1 MKKLFILLTLTAYFI
16 TAAQAQTK
24 TNKKESAYQFTTIKE
39 IGNTEVKNQGSTGT
53 CWSFSTLSFLESEL
67 ERMGK
72 GKMNLSE
79 MYIARRAYTLKADRF
94 VRMMGK
100 TNFGQGGAFHDV
112 MNVIK
117 DYGLMPDAAY
127 SGFIYGQS
135 KHNHSELEEVLMGML
150 NTLVKLP
157 EGKLSPAWKQ
167 AFEGVLDAYLG
178 KLPEKVDYNGKS
190 ITPIEF
196 RNQLGIN
203 ANDYIEISSFTH
215 HPFYEQFVL
224 EVPDNWAWNKVYNVP
239 LDEMEQ
245 IMENAIT
252 NNYSIAWASDVSEP
266 YFSHKNGLAIV
277 PEKEIEAMSKEEKE
291 SLFTQMV
298 PQRIVTQELRQK
310 AFDNLSTQDD
320 HGMHITGLVKD
331 QNGQKFYIVKNSWG
345 AENNECGGYLY
356 CSAQYIR
363 YKTTC
368 IMVHKNAIPQA
379 IATKLKLTK

>member
-1 MKKLFILLTLTAYFI
+1 MKKLFFSLAFACSIFTVV
-16 TAAQAQTK
+16 QAQNK

-39 IGNTEVKNQGSTGT
+39 IGSTEVKNQGSTST

-79 MYIARRAYTLKADRF
+79 MYIARRAYTLKAERF

-127 SGFIYGQS
+127 SGFVYGQT
-135 KHNHSELEEVLMGML
+135 KHNHSELEEVLVGMM

-157 EGKLSPAWKQ
+157 EGKLSQAWKL
-167 AFEGVLDAYLG
+167 AFEGILDAYLG
-178 KLPEKVDYNGKS
+178 KLPEKVDFNGKS

-203 ANDYIEISSFTH
+203 PNDYIEISSFTH

-224 EVPDNWAWNKVYNVP
+224 EVPDNWAWNSVYNVP

-277 PEKEIEAMSKEEKE
+277 PEKEMEAMTKEEKE
-291 SLFTQMV
+291 TLFTQII

-320 HGMHITGLVKD
+320 HGMHIGGLVKD

-368 IMVHKNAIPQA
+368 IMVHKNAIPAA
-379 IATKLKLTK
+379 IASKLKLK

>member
-1 MKKLFILLTLTAYFI
+1 MKKLILSIAFAGSIFTAV
-16 TAAQAQTK
+16 QAQTK
-24 TNKKESAYQFTTIKE
+24 TNKKESAYQFSTVKE
-39 IGNTEVKNQGSTGT
+39 IGNTEVKNQGSTST

-79 MYIARRAYTLKADRF
+79 MYIARRTYTLKADRF

-127 SGFIYGQS
+127 SGFIYGQT
-135 KHNHSELEEVLMGML
+135 KHNHSELEEILIGML

-167 AFEGVLDAYLG
+167 AVEGILDAYLG

-190 ITPIEF
+190 ISPMEF

-203 ANDYIEISSFTH
+203 PADYIEISSFTH

-245 IMENAIT
+245 IMENAVT
-252 NNYSIAWASDVSEP
+252 NNYSIAWAADVSEP

-277 PEKEIEAMSKEEKE
+277 PEKEMEAMSKEEKE
-291 SLFTQMV
+291 SLFTQV
-298 PQRIVTQELRQK
+298 NPQRVVTQEMRQK

>member
-1 MKKLFILLTLTAYFI
+1 MKKFFIALALYGCSLTAV
-16 TAAQAQTK
+16 QAQTK

-39 IGNTEVKNQGSTGT
+39 IGNTDVKNQGSTGT

-79 MYIARRAYTLKADRF
+79 MYIARRAYTLKAERF

-117 DYGLMPDAAY
+117 DYGMMPDAAY

-135 KHNHSELEEVLMGML
+135 KHNHSELEEVLVGML

-167 AFEGVLDAYLG
+167 AVEGILDAYLG
-178 KLPEKVDYNGKS
+178 KLPEKIDFNGKS

-203 ANDYIEISSFTH
+203 PNDYVEISSFTH

-266 YFSHKNGLAIV
+266 FFSHKNGLAIV
-277 PEKEIEAMSKEEKE
+277 PEKEMEAMSKEEKE
-291 SLFTQMV
+291 SLFTQMM
-298 PQRIVTQELRQK
+298 PQRIVTQEMRQK

-368 IMVHKNAIPQA
+368 IMVHKNAIPAA
-379 IATKLKLTK
+379 IATKLKLK

>member
-79 MYIARRAYTLKADRF
+79 MYVARRAYTLKADRF

-127 SGFIYGQS
+127 SGFIYGQA
-135 KHNHSELEEVLMGML
+135 KHNHSELEEVLIGML

-190 ITPIEF
+190 ITPIEY

-203 ANDYIEISSFTH
+203 PNDYIEISSFTH

-239 LDEMEQ
+239 LDELEQ

-277 PEKEIEAMSKEEKE
+277 PEKEMEAMSKEEKE
-291 SLFTQMV
+291 SLFTQMI

-379 IATKLKLTK
+379 IATKLKLNK

>member
-1 MKKLFILLTLTAYFI
+1 
-16 TAAQAQTK
+16 
-24 TNKKESAYQFTTIKE
+24 
-39 IGNTEVKNQGSTGT
+39 
-53 CWSFSTLSFLESEL
+53 
-67 ERMGK
+67 MGK

-79 MYIARRAYTLKADRF
+79 MYIARRAYTSKADRF

-127 SGFIYGQS
+127 SGFIYGQT
-135 KHNHSELEEVLMGML
+135 KHNHSELEEILIGML

-167 AFEGVLDAYLG
+167 AVEGILDAYLG

-190 ITPIEF
+190 ISPMEF

-203 ANDYIEISSFTH
+203 PADYVEISSFTH

-245 IMENAIT
+245 IMENAVT
-252 NNYSIAWASDVSEP
+252 NNYSIAWAADVSEP

-277 PEKEIEAMSKEEKE
+277 PEKEMEAMSKEEKE
-291 SLFTQMV
+291 SLFTQV
-298 PQRIVTQELRQK
+298 NPQRIVTQEMRQK

>member
-1 MKKLFILLTLTAYFI
+1 
-16 TAAQAQTK
+16 
-24 TNKKESAYQFTTIKE
+24 
-39 IGNTEVKNQGSTGT
+39 
-53 CWSFSTLSFLESEL
+53 
-67 ERMGK
+67 
-72 GKMNLSE
+72 MNLSE
-79 MYIARRAYTLKADRF
+79 MYIARRAYTSKSERF

-117 DYGLMPDAAY
+117 DYGMMPDAAY
-127 SGFIYGQS
+127 SGFIYGQA
-135 KHNHSELEEVLMGML
+135 KHNHSELEEVLIGML

-167 AFEGVLDAYLG
+167 AVEGILDAYLG
-178 KLPEKVDYNGKS
+178 KLPEKFDYNGKS

-203 ANDYIEISSFTH
+203 PNDYIEISSFTH

-277 PEKEIEAMSKEEKE
+277 PEKEMEAMSKEEKE
-291 SLFTQMV
+291 VLFTQMV

-368 IMVHKNAIPQA
+368 IMVHKNAIPA
-379 IATKLKLTK
+379 SISTKLKLSK

>member
-1 MKKLFILLTLTAYFI
+1 MKKFFITLALYGCALTAV
-16 TAAQAQTK
+16 QAQTK

-39 IGNTEVKNQGSTGT
+39 IGNTDVKNQGSTGT

-79 MYIARRAYTLKADRF
+79 MYIARRAYTLKAERF
-94 VRMMGK
+94 VRMMSK

-117 DYGLMPDAAY
+117 DYGMMPDAAY

-135 KHNHSELEEVLMGML
+135 KHNHTELEEVLVGML

-167 AFEGVLDAYLG
+167 AVEGILDAYLG
-178 KLPEKVDYNGKS
+178 KLPEKIDFNGKS

-203 ANDYIEISSFTH
+203 PNDYVEISSFTH

-266 YFSHKNGLAIV
+266 FFSHKNGLAIV
-277 PEKEIEAMSKEEKE
+277 PEKEMEAMSKEEKE
-291 SLFTQMV
+291 TLFTQMM
-298 PQRIVTQELRQK
+298 PQRIVTQEMRQK

-368 IMVHKNAIPQA
+368 IMVHKNAIPAA
-379 IATKLKLTK
+379 IATKLKLK

>member
-1 MKKLFILLTLTAYFI
+1 MKKLFFSLAFACSIFTVV
-16 TAAQAQTK
+16 QAQNK

-39 IGNTEVKNQGSTGT
+39 IGSTEVKNQGSTST

-79 MYIARRAYTLKADRF
+79 MYIARRAYTLKAERF

-127 SGFIYGQS
+127 SGFVYGQT
-135 KHNHSELEEVLMGML
+135 KHNHSELEEVLVGMM

-157 EGKLSPAWKQ
+157 EGKLSQAWKL
-167 AFEGVLDAYLG
+167 AFEGILDAYLG
-178 KLPEKVDYNGKS
+178 KLPEKVDFNGKS

-203 ANDYIEISSFTH
+203 PNDYIEISSFTH

-224 EVPDNWAWNKVYNVP
+224 EVPDNWAWNSVYNVP

-277 PEKEIEAMSKEEKE
+277 PEKEMEAMTKEEKE
-291 SLFTQMV
+291 TLFTQII

-368 IMVHKNAIPQA
+368 IMVHKNAIPAA
-379 IATKLKLTK
+379 IASKLKLK

>member
-1 MKKLFILLTLTAYFI
+1 MKKLLISLALAGNIFTTV
-16 TAAQAQTK
+16 QAQTK

-39 IGNTEVKNQGSTGT
+39 IGNTDVKNQGSTST

-79 MYIARRAYTLKADRF
+79 MYIARRAYTLKAERF

-117 DYGLMPDAAY
+117 DYGLMTDAAY
-127 SGFIYGQS
+127 SGFVYGQS
-135 KHNHSELEEVLMGML
+135 KHNHSELEEVLVGMM

-157 EGKLSPAWKQ
+157 EGKLSQAWKP

-178 KLPEKVDYNGKS
+178 KLPDKVEYNGKGIS
-190 ITPIEF
+190 PIEF

-203 ANDYIEISSFTH
+203 PNDYVEISSFTH

-224 EVPDNWAWNKVYNVP
+224 EVPDNWAWNSVYNVP

-245 IMENAIT
+245 IMESAIA
-252 NNYSIAWASDVSEP
+252 NNYSIAWAADVSEP

-277 PEKEIEAMSKEEKE
+277 PEKEMEAMSKEEKE
-291 SLFTQMV
+291 SLFTQLI
-298 PQRIVTQELRQK
+298 PQRVVTQEMRQK
-310 AFDNLSTQDD
+310 SFDNLSTQDD

-331 QNGQKFYIVKNSWG
+331 QNGQNFYIVKNSWG

-368 IMVHKNAIPQA
+368 IMVHKNAIPAA
-379 IATKLKLTK
+379 IATKLKLK

>member
-1 MKKLFILLTLTAYFI
+1 
-16 TAAQAQTK
+16 
-24 TNKKESAYQFTTIKE
+24 
-39 IGNTEVKNQGSTGT
+39 
-53 CWSFSTLSFLESEL
+53 
-67 ERMGK
+67 
-72 GKMNLSE
+72 
-79 MYIARRAYTLKADRF
+79 
-94 VRMMGK
+94 
-100 TNFGQGGAFHDV
+100 
-112 MNVIK
+112 
-117 DYGLMPDAAY
+117 
-127 SGFIYGQS
+127 
-135 KHNHSELEEVLMGML
+135 ML

-167 AFEGVLDAYLG
+167 AVEGILDAYLG

-190 ITPIEF
+190 ISPMEF

-203 ANDYIEISSFTH
+203 PADYVEISSFTH

-245 IMENAIT
+245 IMENAVT
-252 NNYSIAWASDVSEP
+252 NNYSIAWAADVSEP

-277 PEKEIEAMSKEEKE
+277 PEKEMEAMSKEEKE
-291 SLFTQMV
+291 SLFMQLI
-298 PQRIVTQELRQK
+298 PQRVVTQEMRQK

-368 IMVHKNAIPQA
+368 ILVHKNAIPQA